1 MDDGS
6 GTFVSEAD
14 RVRTIVA
21 SGGGHI
27 LTESD
32 GRTLSFDAD
41 GKLLQIAD
49 RNGDA
54 QTVAYAANRLTS
66 IDTLWTI
73 PPDYP
78 ATGASYAHDAAGNIV
93 SDGLHT
99 DYFHNQNNRL
109 IRVEID
115 GATIA
120 EYASERRAL
129 KVADGVTTHFH
140 YDLNGLLIS
149 ETDGNG
155 NPRMCSA
162 LIDSILTPKN
172 DRTLPV
178 RAIAC
183 RIWGGNKIS
192 MLKS

>member
-78 ATGASYAHDAAGNIV
+78 ATSASYAH
-93 SDGLHT
+93 
-99 DYFHNQNNRL
+99 
-109 IRVEID
+109 
-115 GATIA
+115 
-120 EYASERRAL
+120 
-129 KVADGVTTHFH
+129 
-140 YDLNGLLIS
+140 
-149 ETDGNG
+149 
-155 NPRMCSA
+155 
-162 LIDSILTPKN
+162 
-172 DRTLPV
+172 
-178 RAIAC
+178 
-183 RIWGGNKIS
+183 
-192 MLKS
+192 